1 MSDPSDSASRVRR
14 RSFPRQTRLPANKKP
29 RPYSK
34 GRGISASCYHLLFP
48 KGSRR
53 FGSVSH
59 CGPAA
64 SFRLCALTCALR
76 HSLLGVPFG
85 VKLREV
91 FAKTYCAPLIRRLL
105 SVQHWPLLLVPI
117 FAVSTIVPI
126 IWKQAGFVKGFFKL
140 QNTRLPHMA
149 VISNSILLL
158 PFGMADSADI
168 LSISTPAIKGTSFCA
183 GYAFAFSGF

>member
-1 MSDPSDSASRVRR
+1 MSGILCMSDPSDSASHVRR
-14 RSFPRQTRLPANKKP
+14 RSFLRQTRLPANKKP

-59 CGPAA
+59 CSPAA

-126 IWKQAGFVKGFFKL
+126 IWKQAGFVKGFFQRDETCRKKL
-140 QNTRLPHMA
+140 KET
-149 VISNSILLL
+149 
-158 PFGMADSADI
+158 
-168 LSISTPAIKGTSFCA
+168 
-183 GYAFAFSGF
+183 

>member
-1 MSDPSDSASRVRR
+1 M
-14 RSFPRQTRLPANKKP
+14 RSFGFRFPRQAAI
-29 RPYSK
+29 K

-126 IWKQAGFVKGFFKL
+126 IWKQARFVKGFFKL

-183 GYAFAFSGF
+183 GYTFAFSGF